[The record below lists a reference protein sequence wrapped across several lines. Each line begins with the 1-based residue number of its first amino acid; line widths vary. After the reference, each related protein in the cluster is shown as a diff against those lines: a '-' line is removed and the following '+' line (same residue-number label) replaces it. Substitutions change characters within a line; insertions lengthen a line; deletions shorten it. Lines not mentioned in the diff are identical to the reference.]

1 MDKHIR
7 FGDYIAAKRRE
18 REITS
23 LQMAENLG
31 LSPGYYCD
39 IEKSRKQPPDKTLL
53 DKLVVSLRLTDDDAH
68 TFYDLAGK
76 ARSEAPP
83 DLPEYIN
90 ANKPVR
96 VALRL
101 AKANANA
108 DDWNY
113 FIGYLKDKQNKG
125 GRVNAQT

>member
-39 IEKSRKQPPDKTLL
+39 IEKNRKQPPDKTIL
-53 DKLVVSLRLTDDDAH
+53 DKLVASLSLTNDDAH

-90 ANKPVR
+90 ANQQVR

-101 AKANANA
+101 AKDTANA
-108 DDWNY
+108 DDWNH
-113 FIGYLKDKQNKG
+113 FIGYLKNRQSKG
-125 GRVNAQT
+125 GLGNAQT